1 MTATICATEAL
12 VPTRPAH
19 VVPYPRVDRR
29 RRRRVT
35 APHFVRPVGVGQPRT
50 GPTDSLPRA
59 GERAAQ
65 GGSAPLLSVR
75 GLTVRHHRAPAPAVQ
90 DISFDVNRGEMLVV
104 LGPSGSGKST
114 LCSALLGETE
124 VVSGSA
130 SIAGRPITGRRPDAH
145 VVSFVPQAT
154 SAFPELTVAQTM
166 LYAAQFRL
174 PESTTPA
181 KRAEQIGRVL
191 TQLDLAGCAP
201 QLVAELSGGQ
211 RRRLSVALEL
221 ITDPTLLILDEPTS
235 GLDDGLDRRLMDDLA
250 SLARSGCTVVVV
262 THSTAHLHVASDVLA
277 LSAPSRTG
285 HPDQSAAQI
294 GYFGHPRELVD
305 SFAGSSTADVMD
317 ALRRGETSQ
326 QTGTQAARS
335 PSATP
340 APSARADHAPVRAR
354 TLPTFRTAFGV
365 SLKRETLRLLL
376 RPRWLANLSVI
387 GPALATAVAA
397 YGGLDGLAGSARHPN
412 AHLGASMTVISVCL
426 SFLAMALSLTCVVN
440 DREVI
445 RRERRWGVSPVA
457 AVLARAA
464 SRLPAAVGQAA
475 TATAVLAVAGKLPA
489 YHASHTPVF
498 VGTFLILSALTVT
511 SMFLGLLIGAI
522 APSTEHA
529 VGTMCATLATMVIL
543 SGLVVPLGQ
552 PTGLQHLLSVVSDLT
567 PTRWAIAGL
576 GAQIDVGHITA
587 VPPDDM
593 WLHDPAHVLAPFAA
607 LLTMSL
613 LILLAACVVVSRDRL
628 CRGRRKHAS

>member
-1 MTATICATEAL
+1 
-12 VPTRPAH
+12 
-19 VVPYPRVDRR
+19 
-29 RRRRVT
+29 
-35 APHFVRPVGVGQPRT
+35 
-50 GPTDSLPRA
+50 
-59 GERAAQ
+59 
-65 GGSAPLLSVR
+65 
-75 GLTVRHHRAPAPAVQ
+75 
-90 DISFDVNRGEMLVV
+90 MLVV
-104 LGPSGSGKST
+104 LGPSGAGKST
-114 LCSALLGETE
+114 LCAALLGEAE

-130 SIAGRPITGRRPDAH
+130 SVAGRPIATARRPDAH
-145 VVSFVPQAT
+145 LVSFVPQAT

-166 LYAAQFRL
+166 QYAAQFRL
-174 PESTTPA
+174 PESTTPS
-181 KRAEQIGRVL
+181 KRAEQIDRVL
-191 TQLDLAGCAP
+191 ARLDLAGCAS
-201 QLVAELSGGQ
+201 QRVAELSGGQ

-250 SLARSGCTVVVV
+250 SLARGGCTVVVV

-294 GYFGHPRELVD
+294 GYFGHPRELVN

-326 QTGTQAARS
+326 QTGAQATGS
-335 PSATP
+335 PSATDAPWAP
-340 APSARADHAPVRAR
+340 ADLPPARAR
-354 TLPTFRTAFGV
+354 TRPTFRSAFAV
-365 SLKRETLRLLL
+365 SLGRETLRLRL
-376 RPRWLANLSVI
+376 RPRWLVNLSVI

-475 TATAVLAVAGKLPA
+475 TATGVLAVAGKLPA
-489 YHASHTPVF
+489 YHVGHTPVG
-498 VGTFLILSALTVT
+498 VGVFLILSALTIT

-543 SGLVVPLGQ
+543 SGLVIPLGQ
-552 PTGLQHLLSVVSDLT
+552 PTGLQHLLSGLSDLT

-576 GAQIDVGHITA
+576 GAQVDIGHITA
-587 VPPDDM
+587 VPPDGI
-593 WLHDPAHVLAPFAA
+593 WVHDPGHALVPFAA
-607 LLTMSL
+607 LLAMSL
-613 LILLAACVVVSRDRL
+613 LILLAACLVVSRDRL
-628 CRGRRKHAS
+628 GRGRRHHVS